1 MAPFL
6 GVVAAEPAGERPV
19 SAIVSGGYGGNLV
32 LRDLA

>member
-6 GVVAAEPAGERPV
+6 GVVAAEPGERPV